1 MNRQSRKPPRLRVPL
16 HVSIL
21 TLFLALFALLLGG
34 LIVFQH
40 RESTRIALADAS
52 ADFATTARTVVGDLV
67 DAYRPIAAIVDVT
80 ARLPEMR
87 RPLGDGQSLPY
98 DYMLTLLRMAPRI
111 SMLYIGYADGSSAGV
126 MRLGPDGDNLPKNF
140 APPPGARYAVQVIT
154 VLPGGNRRM
163 FMRYLNDEQEEIGRA
178 EDLEPD
184 FDPRTR
190 PWYKLAHD
198 SDTVVRTPLYRY
210 LYNLAGI
217 TFARRLP
224 GPVEGVVAADIG
236 LAGISNVL
244 DDLRTTPG
252 TRLML
257 FNAEGGL
264 IAHAGTRI
272 NALPKADEATGGL
285 RLIHVQDL
293 ADPVLTAA
301 YEQYRRSPKRGEI
314 AFEARDR
321 RYIGGLFPLPADI
334 GPEEYLSII
343 TPLDELTA
351 TADAIREQ
359 GILLSLGLV
368 LLAVPLIMVTARRI
382 AKPLQMLADEA
393 QAIRR
398 FELGGRIDQSSVIL
412 EVWRLAEAM
421 TRMKDALRDFG
432 RYVPAQLVQRIVA
445 SGEVPELGGERR
457 ELTVLFSDIADF
469 TPLAE
474 ALDPEALMRQTS
486 VYFTELGAAVVAEG
500 GTIDKYIGDA
510 LMAFWNA
517 PDPQEDHVARACR
530 AALAIKARSEALNIR
545 FAAEGAPLM
554 STRIGLHAGEAVVGN
569 VGSLDRMN
577 YTALGETVN
586 LAARLEGL
594 NKEFGTTILV
604 SQAVRDAAGPAF
616 VFQPV
621 GLANAKGVSRPTPVY
636 ELQGVC

>member
-1 MNRQSRKPPRLRVPL
+1 MDRQSRKPPRIRVPL

-21 TLFLALFALLLGG
+21 TLFLSLFAVLLGG
-34 LIVFQH
+34 LVVFQH

-52 ADFATTARTVVGDLV
+52 ADFSTAASTVVGDLA
-67 DAYRPIAAIVDVT
+67 DAYRPIAAIVDIT

-87 RPLGDGQSLPY
+87 RPLGDGQAMPY
-98 DYMLTLLRMAPRI
+98 EYMLTLMRLAPRM
-111 SMLYIGYADGSSAGV
+111 SMLYVGYADGATAGV
-126 MRLGPDGDNLPKNF
+126 LRLGPNGVTLPDAIAAPADTAF
-140 APPPGARYAVQVIT
+140 AIQVIT
-154 VLPGGNRRM
+154 AEAGGRRRM
-163 FMRYLNDEQEEIGRA
+163 FMRYLDVEMNETGRA
-178 EDLEPD
+178 DDLQPD

-190 PWYKLAHD
+190 PWYKLAQEKD
-198 SDTVVRTPLYRY
+198 GVVRTPLYRY
-210 LYNLAGI
+210 LYNVAGV

-224 GPVEGVVAADIG
+224 GPVDGVVAADIG
-236 LAGISNVL
+236 LAGISNAL

-257 FNAEGGL
+257 FNDAGGM

-272 NALPKADEATGGL
+272 SALPQPDGAGGL
-285 RLIHVQDL
+285 HLSNVQDL
-293 ADPVLTAA
+293 GDPVLSAA
-301 YEQYRRSPKRGEI
+301 YQQYRLAPKRREI
-314 AFEARDR
+314 SFDAGGR

-334 GPEEYLSII
+334 GPNEYLSII
-343 TPLDELTA
+343 TPMDELTA
-351 TADAIREQ
+351 TSDAIREQ

-368 LLAVPLIMVTARRI
+368 LLAVPLIMIAARRI
-382 AKPLQMLADEA
+382 ARPLQMLAAEA
-393 QAIRR
+393 QAIRQFR
-398 FELGGRIDQSSVIL
+398 LDGQIDQSSIIL

-432 RYVPAQLVQRIVA
+432 RYVPAQLVERIVA
-445 SGEVPELGGERR
+445 SGDVPALGGERR
-457 ELTVLFSDIADF
+457 ELTVMFSDIADF

-486 VYFTELGAAVVAEG
+486 VYFSELGAAIVAEG

-510 LMAFWNA
+510 VMAFWNA
-517 PDPQEDHVARACR
+517 PDAQGDHVARACR
-530 AALAIKARSEALNIR
+530 AALAIKARSAALNAR

-554 STRIGLHAGEAVVGN
+554 QTRIGLHAGDAVVGN

-586 LAARLEGL
+586 IAARLEGL

-604 SQAVRDAAGPAF
+604 SQAVRDAVGPEF
-616 VFQPV
+616 IFQPV
-621 GLANAKGVSRPTPVY
+621 GLANPKGVSRPIPVY
-636 ELQGVC
+636 ELQGIE

>member
-16 HVSIL
+16 HISIL
-21 TLFLALFALLLGG
+21 TLFLTLFAVLLGG
-34 LIVFQH
+34 LVVFQH
-40 RESTRIALADAS
+40 RQSTRIALADAS
-52 ADFATTARTVVGDLV
+52 ADFASTATTVVGDLV
-67 DAYRPIAAIVDVT
+67 DAYRPIAAIVDIT
-80 ARLPEMR
+80 ARLPELR
-87 RPLGDGQSLPY
+87 RPPGDGQTLPY
-98 DYMLTLLRMAPRI
+98 DYMLTLMRLAPRM
-111 SMLYIGYADGSSAGV
+111 SMLYIGYGDGGSAGV
-126 MRLGPDGDNLPKNF
+126 VRLGPEGDNLPKDF
-140 APPPGARYAVQVIT
+140 APPPGAHYAIQVIT
-154 VLPGGNRRM
+154 VAADGRRRM
-163 FMRYLNDEQEEIGRA
+163 IMRYLDDDQVEIGRRD
-178 EDLEPD
+178 DLDPD

-190 PWYKLAHD
+190 PWYQLAHD

-210 LYNLAGI
+210 LYNLAGV

-236 LAGISNVL
+236 LSGISNVL
-244 DDLRTTPG
+244 DDLRVTPG
-252 TRLML
+252 TRLLL

-264 IAHAGTRI
+264 IAHAGSRI
-272 NALPKADEATGGL
+272 TALPKPDEATGGL
-285 RLIHVQDL
+285 QLARVEDL
-293 ADPVLTAA
+293 ADPVLSAA
-301 YEQYRRSPKRGEI
+301 YEQYRRAPKRREI
-314 AFEARDR
+314 AFAARGR
-321 RYIGGLFPLPADI
+321 QYIGGLFPLPADI

-368 LLAVPLIMVTARRI
+368 LLAAPLIMIAARRI

-393 QAIRR
+393 QRIRR
-398 FELGGRIDQSSVIL
+398 FQLDGRIDQSSIIL

-421 TRMKDALRDFG
+421 TRMKDALRDFA
-432 RYVPAQLVQRIVA
+432 RYVPAQLVERIVA
-445 SGEVPELGGERR
+445 SGEVPALGGERR
-457 ELTVLFSDIADF
+457 ELTVMFSDIADF

-474 ALDPEALMRQTS
+474 ALEPEALMRQTS

-517 PDPQEDHVARACR
+517 PDAQEDHVARACR
-530 AALAIKARSEALNIR
+530 AALAIKARTEALNAR

-554 STRIGLHAGEAVVGN
+554 ATRIGLHAGEAVVGN
-569 VGSLDRMN
+569 VGSIDRMN

-621 GLANAKGVSRPTPVY
+621 GLASPKGVSRPIPVY
-636 ELQGVC
+636 ELQGVE

>member
-21 TLFLALFALLLGG
+21 TLFLGLFAVLLGG
-34 LIVFQH
+34 LIIFQH

-52 ADFATTARTVVGDLV
+52 GDFSAAARSVVGDLV
-67 DAYRPIAAIVDVT
+67 DAYRPIASIVDVT

-87 RPLGDGQSLPY
+87 RPMGDGQALPF
-98 DYMLTLLRMAPRI
+98 DYMLTLLRLAPRI
-111 SMLYIGYADGSSAGV
+111 SMLYVGYADGGSAGV
-126 MRLGPDGDNLPKNF
+126 MRLGADGDSLPQTF
-140 APPPGARYAVQVIT
+140 SPPPGARYAIQVIA
-154 VLPGGNRRM
+154 VLPDGTRRM
-163 FMRYLNDEQEEIGRA
+163 SMRYLDDDQVELARA
-178 EDLEPD
+178 DNLQPD

-190 PWYKLAHD
+190 PWYQLARD

-210 LYNLAGI
+210 LYNVAGI

-224 GPVEGVVAADIG
+224 GPTAGVVAADIG
-236 LAGISNVL
+236 LVGIANVL

-264 IAHAGTRI
+264 IAHAGSGAAAMPR
-272 NALPKADEATGGL
+272 ADDATGGL
-285 RLIHVQDL
+285 KLAHVQDL
-293 ADPVLTAA
+293 ADPVLSAA
-301 YEQYRRSPKRGEI
+301 YEQYRRTPKRGEI
-314 AFEARDR
+314 AFEARGR
-321 RYIGGLFPLPADI
+321 SYIGALFPLPADI
-334 GPEEYLSII
+334 GPDEYLSII

-359 GILLSLGLV
+359 GILLSLGLA
-368 LLAVPLIMVTARRI
+368 LLAVPMIMVAARRI
-382 AKPLQMLADEA
+382 ARPLRMLADEA
-393 QAIRR
+393 QRIRR
-398 FELGGRIDQSSVIL
+398 FQLDGRIDESSIIL

-432 RYVPAQLVQRIVA
+432 RYVPGQLVERIVA
-445 SGEVPELGGERR
+445 SGETPALGGERR
-457 ELTVLFSDIADF
+457 ELTVMFSDIADF

-474 ALDPEALMRQTS
+474 ALEPEALMRQTS

-517 PDPQEDHVARACR
+517 PDAQPDHVSRACR
-530 AALAIKARSEALNIR
+530 AALAIKARSAALNDR

-604 SQAVRDAAGPAF
+604 SQAVRDAAGPEF

-621 GLANAKGVSRPTPVY
+621 GLAQAKGVSRPVPVY
-636 ELQGVC
+636 ELQGVI

>member
-1 MNRQSRKPPRLRVPL
+1 MNRQSRKPSRLRVPL

-21 TLFLALFALLLGG
+21 TLFLTLFAVLLGG
-34 LIVFQH
+34 LVVFQH

-52 ADFATTARTVVGDLV
+52 ADFASTATTVVGDLV

-87 RPLGDGQSLPY
+87 VPLGDGHALPY
-98 DYMLTLLRMAPRI
+98 DYMLTLIRVAPRV
-111 SMLYIGYADGSSAGV
+111 SMLYVGYGDGGSVGV
-126 MRLGPDGDNLPKNF
+126 LRLGRDGAGLPAGITAPPAAQYAIQVIITAPDG
-140 APPPGARYAVQVIT
+140 R
-154 VLPGGNRRM
+154 RRM
-163 FMRYLNDEQEEIGRA
+163 SLRYLDADQTEIGRQD
-178 EDLEPD
+178 DLEPD

-190 PWYKLAHD
+190 PWYRLAHD
-198 SDTVVRTPLYRY
+198 SDQVVRTPLYRY
-210 LYNLAGI
+210 LYNIAGV

-224 GPVEGVVAADIG
+224 GPVDGVVAADIN
-236 LAGISNVL
+236 LSGISEVL
-244 DDLRTTPG
+244 DDLRVTPG

-264 IAHAGTRI
+264 IAHAGSRI
-272 NALPKADEATGGL
+272 TATPQPDDATGGL
-285 RLIHVQDL
+285 QLARVQDL
-293 ADPVLTAA
+293 ADPVLSAA
-301 YEQYRRSPKRGEI
+301 YEQYRRTPKRGEI
-314 AFEARDR
+314 AFETGGRQ
-321 RYIGGLFPLPADI
+321 YIGGLFPLPVDI
-334 GPEEYLSII
+334 GPQEYLSII

-359 GILLSLGLV
+359 GVLLSLGLV
-368 LLAVPLIMVTARRI
+368 LLAAPLIMLAARRI
-382 AKPLQMLADEA
+382 ARPLQMLADEA
-393 QAIRR
+393 QRIRR
-398 FELGGRIDQSSVIL
+398 FELDGKIDQSSIIL

-421 TRMKDALRDFG
+421 TRMKEALRDFG
-432 RYVPAQLVQRIVA
+432 RYVPGQLVERIVA
-445 SGEVPELGGERR
+445 SGEAPALGGERR
-457 ELTVLFSDIADF
+457 ELTVMFSDIADF

-474 ALDPEALMRQTS
+474 ALEPEALMRQTS

-517 PDPQEDHVARACR
+517 PNAQPDHVSRACR
-530 AALAIKARSEALNIR
+530 AALAIKARTTALNAR

-554 STRIGLHAGEAVVGN
+554 VTRIGLHVGDAVVGN
-569 VGSLDRMN
+569 VGSIDRMN

-594 NKEFGTTILV
+594 NKDFGTTILV
-604 SQAVRDAAGPAF
+604 SQAVRDAAGPEF

-621 GLANAKGVSRPTPVY
+621 GLASPKGVSRPIPVY
-636 ELQGVC
+636 ELQGIC